1 MLYWSFWNKM
11 TDEWF
16 YSPHGCVIEASGAT
30 HAHMTSGIFWPL
42 DEIPQQSLVHVASPA
57 VPALARLWEDVL
69 HLEPDIQQTHIAA
82 PAPVFL
88 ATVGRELA
96 IAPWIPLNSSG
107 QFIQL
112 TAPQDV
118 LLLSV
123 EEEQLDASV
132 DNRDSNQENMEAYC
146 CQNKQKMGWVLR

>member
-1 MLYWSFWNKM
+1 
-11 TDEWF
+11 
-16 YSPHGCVIEASGAT
+16 
-30 HAHMTSGIFWPL
+30 MTSGIFWPL

-57 VPALARLWEDVL
+57 VPALARLREDVL
-69 HLEPDIQQTHIAA
+69 HLEPDAQQTLVAT

-88 ATVGRELA
+88 ATVDHKLA

-132 DNRDSNQENMEAYC
+132 DN
-146 CQNKQKMGWVLR
+146 NKTLTIRIFRKRIAAIIKRPGCPVIT

>member
-1 MLYWSFWNKM
+1 
-11 TDEWF
+11 
-16 YSPHGCVIEASGAT
+16 
-30 HAHMTSGIFWPL
+30 MTSGIFWPL

-57 VPALARLWEDVL
+57 VPALARLREDVL
-69 HLEPDIQQTHIAA
+69 HLEPDAQQTLVAT

-88 ATVGRELA
+88 ANVDHKLA

-132 DNRDSNQENMEAYC
+132 DNKTLTIRI
-146 CQNKQKMGWVLR
+146 LRKRIAAIIKRPGCPVIT